1 MAAGVG
7 RDDLCTPS
15 SRGMLARIRPRDVG
29 DARRHPDLLGIER
42 HAAVELLRRRVG
54 NVTAP
59 RWTSI
64 EATSISHA
72 LPAPVAW
79 ASAPVSSFSR
89 ELRPNA
95 AGLAAASTSVR
106 ARIAPCNVCSSS
118 SRSATSAR
126 WCASAPAQAR
136 LSASRSQGLRRK
148 RKIWPSL
155 TA

>member
-1 MAAGVG
+1 MTSGMRAAIPTSSGSSA
-7 RDDLCTPS
+7 TPLWS
-15 SRGMLARIRPRDVG
+15 FS
-29 DARRHPDLLGIER
+29 
-42 HAAVELLRRRVG
+42 AVASG
-54 NVTAP
+54 SVTAP
-59 RWTSI
+59 RCTSI

-72 LPAPVAW
+72 SPEPVAW

-106 ARIAPCNVCSSS
+106 ARIAPCSVCSSS

-136 LSASRSQGLRRK
+136 LSASRSHGLRRK
-148 RKIWPSL
+148 RKI
-155 TA
+155 